1 MVKGIFPAL
10 GLAIAVALA
19 GSPASAGAGDP
30 AKGAKVFKKCKAC
43 HTVKPGKHKVGP
55 SLAGVVGRKAGTAKG
70 FKKYKGL
77 KGADYTW
84 DEASLDE
91 YLANPKKF
99 VKKRGAKGT
108 SMVFKLKKAAQRAD
122 VIAYLKTLK

>member
-1 MVKGIFPAL
+1 MLKGIFPAL

-19 GSPASAGAGDP
+19 GGPAFAGAGDP
-30 AKGAKVFKKCKAC
+30 VKGEKVFKKCKAC
-43 HTVKPGKHKVGP
+43 HSAKPGKNKVGP
-55 SLAGVVGRKAGTAKG
+55 YLFGVFGRQAGTAEG
-70 FKKYKGL
+70 YKRYRGL

-84 DEASLDE
+84 DEALLEE
-91 YLANPKKF
+91 YLMNPKNF

-108 SMVFKLKKAAQRAD
+108 SMGFKLKKAAQRAD

>member
-10 GLAIAVALA
+10 GLAIAVTLA
-19 GSPASAGAGDP
+19 GGPAFAGAGDP
-30 AKGAKVFKKCKAC
+30 VKGEKVFKKCKAC
-43 HTVKPGKHKVGP
+43 HSAKAGKHKVGP
-55 SLAGVVGRKAGTAKG
+55 SLAGVFGRKAGTAEG
-70 FKKYKGL
+70 YKKYRGL

-84 DEASLDE
+84 DEALLEE
-91 YLANPKKF
+91 YLTNPKNF

-108 SMVFKLKKAAQRAD
+108 SMAFKLKKADQRAD

>member
-19 GSPASAGAGDP
+19 GGSAFAGAGDP
-30 AKGAKVFKKCKAC
+30 VKGEKVFKKCKAC

-55 SLAGVVGRKAGTAKG
+55 SLAGVFGRKAGTAEG

-77 KGADYTW
+77 KGADWTW
-84 DEASLDE
+84 DEASLEE
-91 YLANPKKF
+91 YLADPKKF
-99 VKKRGAKGT
+99 VKKQGAKGT
-108 SMVFKLKKAAQRAD
+108 SMAFKLKKAAQRTD

>member
-19 GSPASAGAGDP
+19 GGPAFADDAATG
-30 AKGAKVFKKCKAC
+30 KKVFNKCKAC
-43 HTVKPGKHKVGP
+43 HSAKPGKNKVGP
-55 SLAGVVGRKAGTAKG
+55 YLFGVFGRQAGTAKG
-70 FKKYKGL
+70 YKKYRGL
-77 KGADYTW
+77 KGADYAW
-84 DEASLDE
+84 DEALLDE

-108 SMVFKLKKAAQRAD
+108 SMAFKLKKADQRAHI
-122 VIAYLKTLK
+122 IAYLKTLK

>member
-1 MVKGIFPAL
+1 MLKDIFPAL

-19 GSPASAGAGDP
+19 GGPAFAAAGDSV
-30 AKGAKVFKKCKAC
+30 KGEKVFKKCKAC
-43 HTVKPGKHKVGP
+43 HTAKPGKHKVGP
-55 SLAGVVGRKAGTAKG
+55 SLAGVFGRKAGTAAG
-70 FKKYKGL
+70 YKKYKGL
-77 KGADYTW
+77 KGADWTW
-84 DEASLDE
+84 DEALLDE

-108 SMVFKLKKAAQRAD
+108 SMAFKLKKAGQRAD

>member
-19 GSPASAGAGDP
+19 SGSAFADDP
-30 AKGAKVFKKCKAC
+30 ATGEKVFKKCKAC
-43 HTVKPGKHKVGP
+43 HSTKSGKNKVGP
-55 SLAGVVGRKAGTAKG
+55 YLFGVFGRQAGTAKG
-70 FKKYKGL
+70 YKKYRGL

-84 DEASLDE
+84 DEALLEE
-91 YLANPKKF
+91 YLTDPKKF

-108 SMVFKLKKAAQRAD
+108 SMAFKLKKADQRAHI
-122 VIAYLKTLK
+122 IAYLKTLK

>member
-1 MVKGIFPAL
+1 MLKGFFPAL
-10 GLAIAVALA
+10 GLAIAVTLA
-19 GSPASAGAGDP
+19 GGSAFAGAGDP
-30 AKGAKVFKKCKAC
+30 VKGEKVFKKCKAC
-43 HTVKPGKHKVGP
+43 HSAKPGKNKVGP
-55 SLAGVVGRKAGTAKG
+55 SLAGVFGRKAGTAG
-70 FKKYKGL
+70 GYKKYRGL

-84 DEASLDE
+84 DEALLDE

-108 SMVFKLKKAAQRAD
+108 SMAFKLRKADQRAH